1 MPDLDS
7 EQLTTDSYVQLNPI
21 QYLDADTE
29 NFDAKSTVVGRGGG
43 LAWDAVYYHRV
54 ALSNPDCTGMTL
66 LERRSHHPD
75 FTCGIKP
82 QGQAMFAV
90 MLESDGVDA

>member
-7 EQLTTDSYVQLNPI
+7 TDSYVQLNPI

-29 NFDAKSTVVGRGGG
+29 NSDAKCTVVGRGGGGGG
-43 LAWDAVYYHRV
+43 LAWDAVYYHSM
-54 ALSNPDCTGMTL
+54 ALSNPDSTGMAL